1 MKKLY
6 PILGILFL
14 SFSLN
19 AQMYVSPNTYMY
31 VGDQYVYVTGNVN
44 LNATTSNIYLR
55 RDGQLLQGTAAVNG
69 NNIGAGALSV
79 YQEGSVN
86 NFQYNY
92 WCSPVG
98 GATAGGNQPFGI
110 TQIGV
115 PNVNLNL
122 TSFAANTPTA
132 GFDGTS
138 SNGAL
143 SISSR
148 WIYKFANSTLY
159 AQWAYVGSAAS
170 ISAGQGFTMKGTS
183 GADAIIPYTGAGANR
198 SAIATAKASGNQRY
212 DFRGIPNDGT
222 INVPMIVDTKTLT
235 GNPYPSAIDL
245 QDLLV
250 DNGPAGLDVCDGTAL
265 FWEHDK
271 TVNSHLLAAYRGGY
285 GVYNGASNTYTAATY
300 QAPNVLG
307 MPTGGPTGSGNAF
320 ERRFSPIGQGFM
332 IRNSSLAGI
341 TNVAGNFVINNTHR
355 VFRREGIVNNSEF
368 AKVKQNEDENT
379 NEKTGADRYGYYGDI
394 PNLRGKDYSKISKAP
409 TPHIMVHTLLSSG
422 AVRQMALVFMP
433 NAIEGYDPA
442 DSMTGE
448 GSLPVDVYFP
458 MLNSQF
464 VHNANKFNIENKY
477 ALGFKNDVESKFIMR
492 VAEFVN
498 FDKVNE
504 VFLHDKEL
512 DTYHDI
518 KNAQFEL
525 TLPAGVNTT
534 RYEITFKDKKK
545 PVQGEYIEA
554 VTALNVFQNN
564 TSSMLTIKNPSQ
576 LDIRSLSLFDVTG
589 KSILSKTN
597 LGKNN
602 IYEFSTA
609 NLSDG
614 VYIVKLMTSTNQE
627 ITKKVSVSKVN

>member
-6 PILGILFL
+6 PVLGILFL

-31 VGDQYVYVTGNVN
+31 VGDQYVYVAGNVN

-55 RDGQLLQGTAAVNG
+55 REGQLLQGTAAASTNVG
-69 NNIGAGALSV
+69 LGALSV
-79 YQEGSVN
+79 YQEGTVN

-98 GATAGGNQPFGI
+98 GATGVVGNQPFSI

-115 PNVNLNL
+115 PNVTSNL

-132 GFDGTS
+132 GLDGSS

-148 WIYKFANSTLY
+148 WIYKFINSTLY
-159 AQWAYVGSAAS
+159 AQWAHVGTAAS
-170 ISAGQGFTMKGTS
+170 IGAGQGFTMKGTS
-183 GADAIIPYTGAGANR
+183 GTDAIVPFTGAGANR
-198 SAIATAKASGNQRY
+198 STITPTTGSKASGNQRY

-222 INVPMIVDTKTLT
+222 INIPMLVDTKTLT

-271 TVNSHLLAAYRGGY
+271 MINSHLLLAYRGGY
-285 GVYNGASNTYTAATY
+285 GVYTGASGLYTPATY

-307 MPTGGPTGSGNAF
+307 MPTGPATGSGNAF
-320 ERRFSPIGQGFM
+320 ERKFSPIGQGFM
-332 IRNSSLAGI
+332 IRSSSAAGI
-341 TNVAGNFVINNTHR
+341 TNVPGNFVINNTHR
-355 VFRREGIVNNSEF
+355 LFRREAIANNSEF
-368 AKVKQNEDENT
+368 GKSAENE
-379 NEKTGADRYGYYGDI
+379 NEKSVSARYGFYEDI
-394 PNLRGKDYSKISKAP
+394 PNVAGKDYTKISKAP
-409 TPHIMVHTLLSSG
+409 TPHIVVNTMLSTG
-422 AVRQMALVFMP
+422 AIRQMLLVFMP
-433 NAIEGYDPA
+433 NAIEEYDPA
-442 DSMTGE
+442 DAITGE
-448 GSLPVDVYFP
+448 GSLPIDVYFP
-458 MLNSQF
+458 MLNAQF
-464 VHNANKFNIENKY
+464 VQNANKYSINNKY
-477 ALGFKNDVESKFIMR
+477 PLGFKNNVESKFIMR

-498 FDKVNE
+498 FNNTKE
-504 VFLHDKEL
+504 VYLHDKEL
-512 DTYHDI
+512 DIYHDI
-518 KNAQFEL
+518 KNAEVEL

-534 RYEITFKDKKK
+534 RYEITFKDNKK
-545 PVQGEYIEA
+545 PVEGEFIS
-554 VTALNVFQNN
+554 TITGLTVFQNN
-564 TSSMLTIKNPSQ
+564 VSDLLTIKNPTQ
-576 LDIRSLSLFDVTG
+576 LDVTSLSLFDVTG

-597 LGKNN
+597 LGKAELF
-602 IYEFSTA
+602 EFSTS

-627 ITKKVSVSKVN
+627 ITKKVSVSKVK